1 MRNRFRPGA
10 LATALVLALTAFV
23 PAGPAAGARPA
34 AAPAAPAA
42 AVAAV
47 VTSPAPRTLYISVA
61 NRYLTMPHRIAAGKY
76 YIQVRTSDA
85 RSSVQVV
92 RPPAGYTPRQFLDAR
107 THWGAVYNSN
117 RPPLSAYTAFVRSV
131 TFMGGAKV
139 ARGGVA
145 VFGTGLTSGTYWL
158 YEDTYDGPTHLS
170 RIVVLTVVGTSPA
183 QIQPPRG
190 RRASLVRFSTT
201 GGLAL
206 YPATLPTSGWLLGI
220 GGTPLTTLTIARLR
234 PGVTKADLDGYNV
247 CFWHGAPDPI
257 HNKDC
262 FVRGA
267 GLDFGGKLSAGASVF
282 WYYRLPRGQYVA
294 GNIAPTEIFDHPF
307 YDAGRYARFTVS

>member
-10 LATALVLALTAFV
+10 LATVLVLALTASV

-34 AAPAAPAA
+34 AVPAAPAA

-220 GGTPLTTLTIARLR
+220 GSNLNNLDIVKLA
-234 PGVTKADLDGYNV
+234 PGVTQADLDTRGV
-247 CFWHGAPDPI
+247 CFQGGMAPPTKNCFEQSGGA
-257 HNKDC
+257 
-262 FVRGA
+262 R
-267 GLDFGGKLSAGASVF
+267 LLGKVSKGASVF
-282 WYYRLPRGQYVA
+282 WYYRLAPGNYIAGDNAPSAYYDRMFADSHYYV
-294 GNIAPTEIFDHPF
+294 
-307 YDAGRYARFTVS
+307 RFAVS